1 MVVSVS
7 RLVVLEIPQCWN
19 KSKTV
24 KLTLERG
31 KKSCSEGPKSEVRH
45 VRLKLTIVILYIYLK
60 IVIKYY
66 VVLNVKNVIKI

>member
-45 VRLKLTIVILYIYLK
+45 VRLKLTIVIFQYLK
-60 IVIKYY
+60 IKIKYN

>member
-45 VRLKLTIVILYIYLK
+45 VRLKLTIVIFQYLK
-60 IVIKYY
+60 IKIEYN

>member
-45 VRLKLTIVILYIYLK
+45 VRLKLTIVIFQYLRFK
-60 IVIKYY
+60 IKCKCGIEC
-66 VVLNVKNVIKI
+66 